1 MAESTIPQPL
11 MTGALLHFEQG
22 VPIDDLQVRRE
33 HKERLVRVQH
43 VYWQWIRNPFLDV
56 FPMFKQLVKGKGADL
71 QSEWRM
77 AQKDKWLFDFV
88 VDHVA
93 QSSRRKDEA
102 KVRAAAEQAIKIGM
116 ETDNVNALTK
126 GGKLLY
132 DVAGLDKPESE
143 QADISK
149 VMFIPPVVTTVAS
162 EIDPT
167 KEDQTDEQS
176 RLIMQKYGA
185 YEDEKRKAIL
195 KKMEVMMAK
204 HDAEVTAAVP
214 HHTER
219 QGNITEQ
226 QDNTYGQDRQ

>member
-1 MAESTIPQPL
+1 
-11 MTGALLHFEQG
+11 
-22 VPIDDLQVRRE
+22 
-33 HKERLVRVQH
+33 
-43 VYWQWIRNPFLDV
+43 
-56 FPMFKQLVKGKGADL
+56 MFKQLVKGKGADL

-93 QSSRRKDEA
+93 PPSRRVDER

-126 GGKLLY
+126 GGKLLF

-149 VMFIPPVVTTVAS
+149 AMFIPPVVTTVAS

-185 YEDEKRKAIL
+185 YEDEKRKAVDE
-195 KKMEVMMAK
+195 KVEVMMAK
-204 HDAEVTAAVP
+204 RDAEVTAAVP
-214 HHTER
+214 QHTE
-219 QGNITEQ
+219 QQVTEQ
-226 QDNTYGQDRQ
+226 QDNIYGQDRQ